1 MEYQGCTVLLVDDE
15 AAVLRALNRTLRPL
29 GCEVVCCESPL
40 QAIGLLEQQ
49 PVDLVISDMRMPEMG
64 GEVFLEAVAQRWP
77 DTERMVLTGYADVT
91 ASIEAVNRGG
101 ISRFMLKPWQDEE
114 VVRLVAAALSLS
126 QLRRQNE
133 QLQLTTQQ
141 QNRELAELNQSLEAK
156 VQARTAQLKVVNTE
170 LKNSYRS
177 VVRMFSTLA
186 ARRLGVV
193 VTADNQRLN
202 QIMLKV
208 AQACGI
214 EGKALK
220 QLFYA
225 WQLRHIGK
233 LSFSD
238 ALLMKPYVTLTPE
251 QQRQFHTHP
260 LLAQA
265 ATMLVKPLYP
275 TGAIIR
281 QHKEYLDGSG
291 YPLGLK
297 GEQIAF
303 SARILCVV
311 SDYVE
316 LIRGQY
322 QARQYSTDEALS
334 YLKGYASERY
344 EAVVVETLE
353 RTINELAQQGSA
365 LRDQLVSSQELVVGM
380 RLSRDLINHDGVL
393 LLSAGQRLDATLIER
408 IHELELNFTETL
420 QLYVDQH

>member
-126 QLRRQNE
+126 RLRRQNE

>member
-233 LSFSD
+233 LSFND

-353 RTINELAQQGSA
+353 QTINELAQQGSA

-408 IHELELNFTETL
+408 IHELELNFIETL

>member
-353 RTINELAQQGSA
+353 QTINELAQQGSA

>member
-15 AAVLRALNRTLRPL
+15 APILRALQRTLRPL
-29 GCEVVCCESPL
+29 GCEVVCCEDPYL
-40 QAIGLLEQQ
+40 ALELLERQR
-49 PVDLVISDMRMPEMG
+49 VELVISDMRMPQMA
-64 GEVFLEAVAQRWP
+64 GEAFLEVVAQRWP
-77 DTERMVLTGYADVT
+77 ETERMVLTGYADIT
-91 ASIEAVNRGG
+91 ASIEAINRGG

-114 VVRLVAAALSLS
+114 VVRAVADALQLS
-126 QLRRQNE
+126 VLRRQNE
-133 QLQLTTQQ
+133 SLQQKTQQ
-141 QNRELAELNQSLEAK
+141 QNRALAELNQTLEAK
-156 VQARTAQLKVVNTE
+156 VQARTEQLKAVNAE
-170 LKNSYRS
+170 LQNSYRS

-208 AQACGI
+208 AQACGY
-214 EGKALK
+214 EGKALR
-220 QLFYA
+220 QLFFA

-238 ALLMKPYVTLTPE
+238 ALLMKPYVSLSPD

-291 YPLGLK
+291 YPLGLQQ
-297 GEQIAF
+297 EQIAHE
-303 SARILCVV
+303 ARVLCVV

-322 QARQYSTDEALS
+322 QARQYSTDEALT
-334 YLKGYASERY
+334 YLKQYAAERY
-344 EAVVVETLE
+344 EASVVEALE
-353 RTINELAQQGSA
+353 AAINELAQQGAA
-365 LRDQLVSSQELVVGM
+365 LRDQLVGSQMLKPGM

-393 LLSAGQRLDATLIER
+393 LLSAGQALDPTLIER
-408 IHELELNFTETL
+408 IHELELNFSEAL
-420 QLYVDQH
+420 QLYVDQS